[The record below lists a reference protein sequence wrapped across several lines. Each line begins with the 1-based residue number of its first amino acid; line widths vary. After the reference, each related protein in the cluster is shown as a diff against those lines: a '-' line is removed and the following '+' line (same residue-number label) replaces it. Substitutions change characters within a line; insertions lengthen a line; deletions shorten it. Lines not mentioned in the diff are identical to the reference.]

1 MNFTQKLDRRRREL
15 GITFEALANLSGV
28 PVSTLK
34 NIFKNGVEHSTFS
47 RVMAVATVLGV
58 QIENSP
64 EVDTYELK
72 HQQAVRKAKKLV
84 GLVQG
89 TSALE
94 AQAVADEQLENMIR
108 QLVHELMAG
117 SPRTLWAA

>member
-94 AQAVADEQLENMIR
+94 CSVQ
-108 QLVHELMAG
+108 G
-117 SPRTLWAA
+117 SWQPGS